1 MLRHFV
7 ICLIVALKLAVTVFI
22 GLFSEILIESNLIFL
37 VIWKKIGLTIKI
49 QRNTITFLV
58 LSLFQQKFP
67 NFHEQET
74 SWQLP
79 WAGFLNQALDLP
91 LGATSRA
98 LLWYCKS
105 QNKARYFYWWAGAI
119 SVESLWKGATNHE
132 RLRTTDVELRVIMQ
146 CKYLVV
152 PSYGSKLSKQLEIK
166 CHQLQW
172 VRCTLESEHQCIVL
186 CKSAVILEWDLIL

>member
-74 SWQLP
+74 S
-79 WAGFLNQALDLP
+79 
-91 LGATSRA
+91 
-98 LLWYCKS
+98 
-105 QNKARYFYWWAGAI
+105 
-119 SVESLWKGATNHE
+119 
-132 RLRTTDVELRVIMQ
+132 
-146 CKYLVV
+146 
-152 PSYGSKLSKQLEIK
+152 
-166 CHQLQW
+166 
-172 VRCTLESEHQCIVL
+172 
-186 CKSAVILEWDLIL
+186 